1 VLLASLVAAN
11 QSCRGQGSL
20 ASVGTFEGHGDVGT
34 VLHAGA
40 SEYDAAGHSYTLT
53 GSGENMW
60 FNSDDFQF
68 AWKKLSGDVALTAD
82 ISFAGKGGNAHR
94 KAVLMLRQSLD
105 GDSVYAD
112 VALHGDG
119 LTSLQYRDAKGG
131 ATHEI
136 QSIVSAPAQLRI

>member
-1 VLLASLVAAN
+1 MKRKSWSRLPMIGLAVLASLVAAN
-11 QSCRGQGSL
+11 QACRAQES
-20 ASVGTFEGHGDVGT
+20 AAAVGIFEGHGDVGT

-94 KAVLMLRQSLD
+94 KAVLMLRQSS
-105 GDSVYAD
+105 GCGFRVCGCGAAWRWAD
-112 VALHGDG
+112 FLAV
-119 LTSLQYRDAKGG
+119 
-131 ATHEI
+131 
-136 QSIVSAPAQLRI
+136 P